1 MTKFKEG
8 DETMFTNKFNKNETA
23 SFDTDAQNGF
33 TPECPNELPV
43 PGGNEIALPLNVQAT
58 FACFRAG
65 SKDAHSEHADF
76 IGKTWPRHCE
86 VGTYGF
92 ELIAG
97 LPHPGDYGYFVWK
110 GIEKS
115 LHPYGACYHH
125 EDWQTRKMS
134 TGIIEV
140 LRSRGIKNVIVGGL
154 ATEYCVKN
162 TALQF
167 QDAGFQVILNLAAC
181 RGIGPD
187 DVAKAIVEMR
197 EAGIIVVD
205 DVATCGLFN

>member
-1 MTKFKEG
+1 MIT
-8 DETMFTNKFNKNETA
+8 TKFNKNETA

-33 TPECPNELPV
+33 TFNCPNELPV
-43 PGGNEIALPLNVQAT
+43 EGGNEIAAPLNAQAT

-65 SKDAHSEHADF
+65 SKDAHSPQADF
-76 IGKTWPRHCE
+76 VGKTWPRHCE
-86 VGTYGF
+86 VGTEGF
-92 ELIAG
+92 ELLDG
-97 LPHPGDYGYFVWK
+97 LPHPGNYDFFVWK

-140 LRSRGIKNVIVGGL
+140 LRSEGIKNVIVGGL

-181 RGIGPD
+181 RGIAQAD
-187 DVAKAIVEMR
+187 IEKALAEMR
-197 EAGIIVVD
+197 EAGIIIVD
-205 DVATCGLFN
+205 DVATCGIFN

>member
-1 MTKFKEG
+1 MIT
-8 DETMFTNKFNKNETA
+8 TKFNKNETA
-23 SFDTDAQNGF
+23 SFDTVAQNGF
-33 TPECPNELPV
+33 TPRCPNELPV
-43 PGGNEIALPLNVQAT
+43 EGGDEIAAPLNVQAT

-65 SKDAHSEHADF
+65 SKDAHSQNADF
-76 IGKTWPRHCE
+76 VGKTWPRHCE

-92 ELIAG
+92 ELLDG
-97 LPHPGDYGYFVWK
+97 LPHPGDYDAFVWK
-110 GIEKS
+110 GMEKS

-125 EDWQTRKMS
+125 EDWQARKMS
-134 TGIIEV
+134 TGIIEI
-140 LRSRGIKNVIVGGL
+140 LKSEGIKNVIVGGL

-181 RGIGPD
+181 RGIAQAD
-187 DVAKAIVEMR
+187 IEKALAEMR

-205 DVATCGLFN
+205 DVATSGLFN